1 VFLGRSARDY
11 ATSSGFSDENQH
23 DDTFFSISIN
33 HSKHRGYAEKK
44 PDFGVSELLPAG
56 SVSIMRP
63 TYALPR
69 QVGAKQAQSMATPI
83 RRNPRRRVAPYGG
96 SKQPETPLRSLALSL
111 THLARAAL
119 REPYMLSIEHQRIQL
134 DQLPKALD
142 GFRIV
147 QLSDVHHGPFSS
159 REQIERAVDTAN
171 RLKPDIVALTGDYV
185 SKERHYAA
193 PCAEMLGRLEARYGV
208 YAVLGNHDHW
218 TDAPLITDLFRAEGI
233 TVLIN
238 EGMRFEKNGAA
249 FWLAGVDD
257 TMVGLEDLSLALAG
271 SREDEM
277 KLLLAHNPIVL
288 RRAARAS
295 VDLVLSGHTHGGQ
308 VAIRSER
315 STSGRARRRLL
326 KGLGRRGHTQIYVNR
341 GLGTVVLPI
350 RYGCPPEISLLEL
363 RSQT

>member
-1 VFLGRSARDY
+1 
-11 ATSSGFSDENQH
+11 
-23 DDTFFSISIN
+23 
-33 HSKHRGYAEKK
+33 
-44 PDFGVSELLPAG
+44 
-56 SVSIMRP
+56 
-63 TYALPR
+63 
-69 QVGAKQAQSMATPI
+69 MATPI
-83 RRNPRRRVAPYGG
+83 RWNQRRRVAQYGG
-96 SKQPETPLRSLALSL
+96 SKPDTPLRSLALSL
-111 THLARAAL
+111 THVARAAL
-119 REPYMLSIEHQRIQL
+119 TEPYMLSLEHQRIEL
-134 DQLPKALD
+134 NRLPKAFD
-142 GFRIV
+142 GFRVV

-159 REQIERAVDTAN
+159 REQIEQAVETAN
-171 RLKPDIVALTGDYV
+171 RLKPDIIALTGDYI

-193 PCAEMLGRLEARYGV
+193 SCAEMLGRLKAKHGV

-218 TDAPLITDLFRAEGI
+218 VDAQLLTDLFRAEGI

-271 SREDEM
+271 ARSDEM
-277 KLLLAHNPIVL
+277 KLVLAHNPIVL

-308 VAIRSER
+308 VAIRGER
-315 STSGRARRRLL
+315 NTLRGARKRLL
-326 KGLGRRGHTQIYVNR
+326 KGLGRLGPTQIYVNR

-363 RSQT
+363 RSA